1 MQLQGETGLQQL
13 GCLVQYVHTAV
24 VDVDF
29 DGYIL
34 DLIDTWKATYPGALF
49 LLWSGSQDVQYA
61 SISATCVPRLVTGA
75 CRRVSRA
82 AQQLERPNPFNI
94 PLLSQDNAEAQICRR
109 ADVQSIYA
117 AAIGSLPK
125 SMYALTEA
133 VVDLG
138 IVESASQFRAH
149 LAVIDAAVRHAHY

>member
-1 MQLQGETGLQQL
+1 MGLLPSLL
-13 GCLVQYVHTAV
+13 G
-24 VDVDF
+24 
-29 DGYIL
+29 
-34 DLIDTWKATYPGALF
+34 PG
-49 LLWSGSQDVQYA
+49 
-61 SISATCVPRLVTGA
+61 PP
-75 CRRVSRA
+75 SRPLHQAQPLA
-82 AQQLERPNPFNI
+82 AQNLKRLNPLDI

>member
-1 MQLQGETGLQQL
+1 MAE
-13 GCLVQYVHTAV
+13 
-24 VDVDF
+24 
-29 DGYIL
+29 
-34 DLIDTWKATYPGALF
+34 
-49 LLWSGSQDVQYA
+49 
-61 SISATCVPRLVTGA
+61 
-75 CRRVSRA
+75 A
-82 AQQLERPNPFNI
+82 AQNLKRLNPLDI
-94 PLLSQDNAEAQICRR
+94 PLLSQENAEAQICRL

-149 LAVIDAAVRHAHY
+149 LAVIDAAVRHAHYQRS